1 MPIDRTLG
9 IRDEK
14 FSGFGAVY
22 AQKGGGVAAALRDN
36 LIRKTQTLLVGVGT
50 TDLTDNS
57 AGVAGILFTAANVG
71 GILTGTPGVIIADDN
86 PDTFTRDAGSWVVDG
101 FRVGDTI
108 TVTGSAS
115 NNSTFVITVL
125 TDLVLTTSGS
135 VVAESSQ
142 TDLVITSPGDEVITL
157 ANVKANS
164 LLTGD
169 GPFQVASIG
178 AALTG
183 TPGVVIATDTDDFTR
198 DAGSWIDDG
207 FVVGQTVTVT
217 GSASNNSAF
226 TVSAVVAL
234 TLTVEEN
241 LTDEGSQTDLVM
253 TAPGVLPAGLVAATD
268 YWVRRTGDNTYEVFT
283 TKAAALDPQGTQ
295 VDITTVGIGA
305 HRFGALGEPVAIVT
319 DDGAGDTDS
328 FTAASG
334 DTSFDT
340 IMTAFATL
348 VERAVVAAASV
359 GCGTINDGPETGGGG
374 TIATVDVDVAANTN
388 DTTGTTFASAE
399 AIVVELLDG
408 QATVADYISVL
419 RLAVGLARVPEANNV
434 TGKVDAVGVNG
445 AGVAITNAV
454 TTDATTILVSATAA
468 GIEALLIVLQ
478 DNIAFLAEQLDDVT
492 GVAENAALG
501 AYAA

>member
-22 AQKGGGVAAALRDN
+22 TQKGGGVAAALRDN

-50 TDLTDNS
+50 SDLTDNS
-57 AGVAGILFTAANVG
+57 AGVAGILFTGA
-71 GILTGTPGVIIADDN
+71 T
-86 PDTFTRDAGSWVVDG
+86 
-101 FRVGDTI
+101 
-108 TVTGSAS
+108 
-115 NNSTFVITVL
+115 
-125 TDLVLTTSGS
+125 TD
-135 VVAESSQ
+135 
-142 TDLVITSPGDEVITL
+142 VITL
-157 ANVKANS
+157 LNVKANS

-169 GPFQVASIG
+169 GPFQVNSIG
-178 AALTG
+178 GVLTG
-183 TPGVVIATDTDDFTR
+183 APGVIIDETGGVDTFTR
-198 DAGSWIDDG
+198 DAGSWITDG

-217 GSASNNSAF
+217 GSASNNSDF
-226 TVSAVVAL
+226 TITILTTLVMTVTEAV
-234 TLTVEEN
+234 
-241 LTDEGSQTDLVM
+241 TDEASQTDLVM
-253 TAPGVLPAGLVAATD
+253 TAPGILPAGLVAATD
-268 YWVRRTGDNTYEVFT
+268 YWVRRTGDNTYTLFT
-283 TKAAALDPQGTQ
+283 TKAAALDAQGIAE
-295 VDITTVGIGA
+295 DITSTGAGA

-340 IMTAFATL
+340 VMTSYATL
-348 VERAVVAAASV
+348 VERAVIAAASV
-359 GCGTINDGPETGGGG
+359 GCGTINDGPGSGGGG
-374 TIATVDVDVAANTN
+374 TIAAVDVDVAANTS
-388 DTTGTTFASAE
+388 DTTGVTFASAE
-399 AIVVELLDG
+399 TIVEELLNG

-419 RLAVGLARVPEANNV
+419 RLAVGLGRVPEANNV

>member
-226 TVSAVVAL
+226 TITTVVAL
-234 TLTVEEN
+234 T
-241 LTDEGSQTDLVM
+241 
-253 TAPGVLPAGLVAATD
+253 
-268 YWVRRTGDNTYEVFT
+268 
-283 TKAAALDPQGTQ
+283 
-295 VDITTVGIGA
+295 
-305 HRFGALGEPVAIVT
+305 
-319 DDGAGDTDS
+319 
-328 FTAASG
+328 
-334 DTSFDT
+334 
-340 IMTAFATL
+340 
-348 VERAVVAAASV
+348 
-359 GCGTINDGPETGGGG
+359 
-374 TIATVDVDVAANTN
+374 
-388 DTTGTTFASAE
+388 
-399 AIVVELLDG
+399 
-408 QATVADYISVL
+408 
-419 RLAVGLARVPEANNV
+419 
-434 TGKVDAVGVNG
+434 
-445 AGVAITNAV
+445 
-454 TTDATTILVSATAA
+454 
-468 GIEALLIVLQ
+468 
-478 DNIAFLAEQLDDVT
+478 
-492 GVAENAALG
+492 
-501 AYAA
+501 